1 MTRPAITD
9 IALDGM
15 PALVARLGFKPFASD
30 QILSWLYKKRVAS
43 FAEMT
48 NLSKEARE
56 GLAERFVV
64 DALAVAERQVAEDGT
79 TKVLC
84 RARDGAAIECVL
96 IPMEEGRRTVCL
108 STQVGC
114 AMGCAFCRTAGMGL
128 VRNLTQGEIVGQLLL
143 VMRES
148 AAPVTNVVL
157 MGMGEPLA
165 NVDAVDHAVTILT
178 DPRAFDL
185 SKRRITLSTCGLLP
199 ELERF
204 VARHDVKIAI
214 SLVATTDAM
223 RDRLMPIN
231 RRYPIERIMAFCRD
245 YSHTH
250 RNRITFEYILMHGE
264 NDTEEDAARLVAL
277 LHGVRAKVNLIPFNP
292 FEGCSFAAP
301 DPERVAWWDEYLFR
315 HGIQTNVRASRGQD
329 ILAACGQL
337 ATSAG
342 RPAE

>member
-9 IALDGM
+9 VALNEM
-15 PALVARLGFKPFASD
+15 PALVAELGLKPFASD
-30 QILSWLYKKRVAS
+30 QILSWLYQKRVAS

-48 NLSKEARE
+48 NLSKEARKRLDE
-56 GLAERFVV
+56 HYDI
-64 DALAVAERQVAEDGT
+64 DALAIAERQVAEDGT
-79 TKVLC
+79 TKFLC
-84 RARDGAAIECVL
+84 RAHDGAGIECVL

-143 VMRES
+143 VMRER

-165 NVDAVDHAVTILT
+165 NADAVDRAVTVLT
-178 DPRAFDL
+178 DPHAVDL

-204 VARHDVKIAI
+204 VAHHDVKIAI
-214 SLVATTDAM
+214 SLVATADAQ

-245 YSHTH
+245 YSRTH
-250 RNRITFEYILMHGE
+250 RHRITFEVILIRDE
-264 NDTEEDAARLVAL
+264 NDAEEDAARLVAL

-292 FEGCSFAAP
+292 FAGCPFKAP
-301 DPERVAWWDEYLFR
+301 DPGRVAWWDEYLSGR
-315 HGIQTNVRASRGQD
+315 GIQTNVRASRGQE

-337 ATSAG
+337 ATAAG